1 MAARYAE
8 VAKPGP
14 EHERLAALAGEWTV
28 EAAFPSPGGREMTA
42 QARAVNRMI
51 MGGRFLTTEVKG
63 TAQGTPFE
71 SLTILGFDRGPG
83 EYTAV
88 GYDTFGTF
96 YVTAAG
102 GWDGGAKSIVMKGS
116 YDDAV
121 TGHAHD
127 YEFLLAIE
135 SADKFTWTVVFL
147 EGGRRTVAARMAYRR
162 R

>member
-8 VAKPGP
+8 VAGPGP
-14 EHERLAALAGEWTV
+14 EHARLAALAGEWSV
-28 EAAFPSPGGREMTA
+28 ETALPGPGGREMLAPA
-42 QARAVNRMI
+42 QAVNRMI
-51 MGGRFLTTEVKG
+51 MGDRFLAMEVKG

-102 GWDGGAKSIVMKGS
+102 GWDTKAQSIVMKGS
-116 YDDAV
+116 YNDAV
-121 TGHAHD
+121 TGHAHE

-135 SADKFTWTVVFL
+135 SADRFTWTVVFL
-147 EGGRRTVAARMAYRR
+147 EGGRRTVAARMSYRR

>member
-1 MAARYAE
+1 MDVRGA
-8 VAKPGP
+8 
-14 EHERLAALAGEWTV
+14 
-28 EAAFPSPGGREMTA
+28 
-42 QARAVNRMI
+42 
-51 MGGRFLTTEVKG
+51 
-63 TAQGTPFE
+63 AQGAPFE
-71 SLTILGFDRGPG
+71 SLTILGYDRGPG

-102 GWDGGAKSIVMKGS
+102 GWDSDVKSIVMKGS

-127 YEFLLAIE
+127 YEFRLAIE
-135 SADKFTWTVVFL
+135 SVDRFTWTVVFL
-147 EGGRRTVAARMAYRR
+147 EGDQRTVAARLAYRR